1 MRGYAQRQSP
11 QGISPH
17 DQMSSEPE
25 DLLSKADALMA
36 RHRPA
41 RAAAETNAEIPVL
54 DEVVEFPLEGDDLPL
69 LTEFVVPAAADE
81 EQTQALA
88 ASIRASL
95 LAGLQPEIDAL
106 IEQRLKD
113 GLSPLVERM
122 FHELRGDLQL
132 MARDIL
138 GDAIHAA
145 LERELQRRKSGN

>member
-1 MRGYAQRQSP
+1 
-11 QGISPH
+11 
-17 DQMSSEPE
+17 MSSEPD

-36 RHRPA
+36 RHHPGRVPA
-41 RAAAETNAEIPVL
+41 APYAEIPVL

-81 EQTQALA
+81 EQTRALA